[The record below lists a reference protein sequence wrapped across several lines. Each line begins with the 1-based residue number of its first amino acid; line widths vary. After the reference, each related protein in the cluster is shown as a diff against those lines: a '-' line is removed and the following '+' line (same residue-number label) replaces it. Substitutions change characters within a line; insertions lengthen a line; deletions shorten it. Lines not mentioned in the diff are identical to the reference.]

1 MDHIAYPE
9 SLKSKSW
16 AELNFIVQ
24 DCRRAMEALP
34 DNPKLDHYA
43 DEIAYVA
50 SEKAR
55 RVNLGTIDP

>member
-34 DNPKLDHYA
+34 DNPKNGHYA

-55 RVNLGTIDP
+55 RLRFGTIDP

>member
-1 MDHIAYPE
+1 MDHNEYPKR
-9 SLKSKSW
+9 LRDKSW

-34 DNPKLDHYA
+34 DNPKNGHYA

-50 SEKAR
+50 NEKAR
-55 RVNLGTIDP
+55 RIKLMRTI

>member
-1 MDHIAYPE
+1 MDHNEYPK
-9 SLKSKSW
+9 SLRDKSW

-55 RVNLGTIDP
+55 RLRFGTIDP

>member
-1 MDHIAYPE
+1 MDHNEYPK
-9 SLKSKSW
+9 SLRDKSW

-24 DCRRAMEALP
+24 DCRKAMEALP
-34 DNPKLDHYA
+34 ENPKCSHYA

-55 RVNLGTIDP
+55 RVNLGTIG